1 MAIGIILG
9 IVLFLA
15 AAGAGYGAYY
25 LFNNDRRGAGG
36 MCIALTVILALTF
49 LVVPFSFHTIES
61 GWVGVVKQLGKVN
74 DDERT
79 AGTHFDIWVTNNY
92 IKYDATVQTVDLV
105 YSAYSADAQ
114 TMDVS
119 ATLQYQIIPDKASD
133 IAIQYGAL
141 ATLQNRIT
149 SIATEKAKSELSMD
163 KAMDIIANRAQ
174 MSPRVEESIK
184 NAIGEHYFVN
194 VVAVVLTDITFTDAF
209 ELAVEEKM
217 IAEQAKLKAE
227 YENQTKVAQA
237 AAEAEA
243 KLKAAQAE
251 IEIAEAQAEAKL
263 KQAEYEI
270 EIAKAKA
277 QAKLEEV
284 AAEAEALR
292 IQSIDVA
299 RMLGFTIITNE
310 AGQEVIDF
318 ENSKQDAELIN
329 TYLKYIAYLEAWNGE
344 LPDVMT
350 DGDMS
355 LILPDITQ

>member
-1 MAIGIILG
+1 MAIGFIIG
-9 IVLFLA
+9 IVLFLLL
-15 AAGAGYGAYY
+15 AGAVAGSVACYV
-25 LFNNDRRGAGG
+25 NKKTGG
-36 MCIALTVILALTF
+36 MACLIILSVVML
-49 LVVPFSFHTIES
+49 LVFISIPFSFHTVNS
-61 GWVGVVKQLGKVN
+61 GEVAAVKQLGKVN
-74 DDERT
+74 DEERT
-79 AGTHFDIWVTNNY
+79 AGTHFDFWVTNNY

-105 YSAYSADAQ
+105 FSAYSADAQ

-163 KAMDIIANRAQ
+163 KAMDIIANRAS

-237 AAEAEA
+237 EAEAEA

-277 QAKLEEV
+277 EAKLEEI

-292 IQSIDVA
+292 IKSVDVA
-299 RMLGFTIITNE
+299 RMLGFTIGVDENGKE
-310 AGQEVIDF
+310 FIDF
-318 ENSKQDAELIN
+318 ENSTQDPELIN
-329 TYLKYIAYLEAWNGE
+329 EYLKYLEYMDTWNGE
-344 LPDVMT
+344 LPDVVT
-350 DGDMS
+350 DGS
-355 LILPDITQ
+355 VGIIVP